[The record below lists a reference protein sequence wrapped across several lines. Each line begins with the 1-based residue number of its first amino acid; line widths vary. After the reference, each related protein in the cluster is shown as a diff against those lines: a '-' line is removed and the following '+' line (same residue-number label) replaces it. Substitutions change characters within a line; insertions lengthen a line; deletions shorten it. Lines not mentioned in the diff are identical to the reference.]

1 MEDVLRAHTVT
12 NVPMQ
17 KKKKKDS
24 LAESFAFKCC
34 FNNAASEVVKVL
46 AGLAHLDR
54 AAGTPR
60 MAWAA
65 RIFSEKYEMLDLQM
79 LLFLTNCRE
88 MSAPF
93 FSALKKNASK

>member
-1 MEDVLRAHTVT
+1 MMEDVLRAHTLT

-24 LAESFAFKCC
+24 LSESFAFKCC

-54 AAGTPR
+54 AAAKNGLGCT
-60 MAWAA
+60 
-65 RIFSEKYEMLDLQM
+65 Y
-79 LLFLTNCRE
+79 LLI
-88 MSAPF
+88 
-93 FSALKKNASK
+93 KV